1 MKKHY
6 FELDKIESI
15 TLTYETETS
24 YRWMDS
30 IPARPKTFL
39 GIKYGM
45 EPEIPA
51 GWNDYIKGDGTDRYP
66 WDRKTS
72 EYFEE
77 YNWLKVL
84 PFRIHN
90 KANVSIYLS
99 YKHTIGTNFD
109 SNEAAQAY
117 VDDLILGSDKKF
129 TVIINK

>member
-51 GWNDYIKGDGTDRYP
+51 GWNDYIREDGTDRYP

-99 YKHTIGTNFD
+99 YKHTLGMNFD
-109 SNEAAQAY
+109 SNEEAQAY